1 MTVRL
6 PNEAERALYREVVAQ
21 GGMVLL
27 REAMEQDADA
37 ALGLIELGLLL
48 HHDYGQ
54 MLTAAH
60 PGAFAERVS
69 AGLRSAASG
78 KLAQAERAAA
88 ELGDLAQAY
97 DAARRRGRTGR
108 PLQLVAGQQIAH
120 HIARIESE
128 MREETLASQPGGARP
143 VADMQQTRARSL
155 GFLAGGIELRSIY
168 QPGAFDDPPTVG
180 YAAELTAA
188 GERFRVLDEPFRRMV
203 IFDRRVAVVSAAPD
217 DRQAVLVEDPAV
229 LAVLVGLFE
238 RDWARA
244 ERVDWQALAGRPRE
258 SGVPPELTDLLA
270 AGLTQRAIA
279 SRLGLSER
287 TVAGHIARLRE
298 FYDAETLF
306 QLGWQLRGVS
316 GRAVRAVPPGQD
328 PGRAAEKECDL

>member
-1 MTVRL
+1 MVVRL
-6 PNEAERALYREVVAQ
+6 PNEAERALYREVIAQ
-21 GGMVLL
+21 GGMVLF
-27 REAMEQDADA
+27 REAMEQDPDA
-37 ALGLIELGLLL
+37 ALGLIGLGLLL
-48 HHDYGQ
+48 HHDYGE

-60 PGAFAERVS
+60 PGAFGERVS
-69 AGLRSAASG
+69 SELRSSAAG
-78 KLAQAERAAA
+78 KLLAAERAAA
-88 ELGDLAQAY
+88 QLEDLVQAY
-97 DAARRRGRTGR
+97 DAAVRRGRSAR
-108 PLQLVAGQQIAH
+108 PLQLVTGQQITH

-128 MREETLASQPGGARP
+128 MREETLAAQPGGARP
-143 VADMQQTRARSL
+143 IHDMRQTRVRSL
-155 GFLAGGIELRSIY
+155 GFLANGIELRSIY
-168 QPGAFDDPPTVG
+168 QPGAVADPATVA
-180 YAAELTAA
+180 YAAELTDA

-203 IFDRRVAVVSAAPD
+203 IFDRRAAVVSASPD

-229 LAVLVGLFE
+229 LATLVGLFE

-244 ERVDWQALAGRPRE
+244 ERVDWQALDGRSRE

-306 QLGWQLRGVS
+306 QLGWQLRGAS
-316 GRAVRAVPPGQD
+316 GRPTAPPG
-328 PGRAAEKECDL
+328 